1 MKASALVFLV
11 GSLIAAF
18 LSRLYWRRVA
28 SSGASA
34 VWIGRL
40 YGGFVAG
47 AIGAALGTMVGFGFY
62 PEHAVFAI
70 EIGAVVL
77 FPVGAAIGVS
87 TAESDRNRLIE
98 DVEEATRPW
107 TCPECGA
114 ENPNTT
120 YRCPH
125 CGYDLV

>member
-1 MKASALVFLV
+1 MKILLLV
-11 GSLIAAF
+11 GLVIAAF

-40 YGGFVAG
+40 YGGFVAA
-47 AIGAALGTMVGFGFY
+47 AIGAASGAIVGFGFY
-62 PEHAVFAI
+62 PEHAVVAI

-87 TAESDRNRLIE
+87 TARTDRNRLIE
-98 DVEEATRPW
+98 DIEEATRPW
-107 TCPECGA
+107 TCPDCGA
-114 ENPNTT
+114 ENPHTT
-120 YRCPH
+120 YKCLH